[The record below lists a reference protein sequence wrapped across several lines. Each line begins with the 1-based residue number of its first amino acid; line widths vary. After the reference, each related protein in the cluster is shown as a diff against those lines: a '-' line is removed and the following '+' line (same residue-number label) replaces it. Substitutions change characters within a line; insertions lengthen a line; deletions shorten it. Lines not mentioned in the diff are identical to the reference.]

1 MADIFSTPIYEDWWA
16 REFEFA
22 QYGGERSIF
31 WLKLRYFVLR
41 DKFASRL
48 GQPLDFAQTAQNGK
62 KIFRELDAAT
72 AAKLQSL
79 DYRVIDEHVEPSNAL
94 EDIYEVVELY
104 GYAPARSF
112 NLYSAEVVQFPALRD
127 TSASGKAE
135 KAVILN
141 YSLGQ
146 VMFFDKD
153 RTFSIGDQLAFFI
166 GEEHR
171 SGTTWYSAYAKQLST
186 IVEMRMERNITGYI
200 KNPDNTT
207 TPVGEI
213 EPRYYCTDVG
223 WFVSATNADCT
234 SQALI
239 SAAGRRSAFA
249 QRGFS
254 TRSAF
259 GLQMPITEE
268 ITYHTTFPDMS
279 GKLRIMAGQNEVQEI
294 NSATTPNFAT
304 WNAWKAAKTPVCLL
318 EPEITQIGTIYKRT
332 LKKCECR

>member
-62 KIFRELDAAT
+62 KIFRDLDAAT
-72 AAKLQSL
+72 AAKLQAL
-79 DYRVIDEHVEPSNAL
+79 DYRVIDEQVEPSNAL

-127 TSASGKAE
+127 TSVSGKAE
-135 KAVILN
+135 ESITLN

-146 VMFFDKD
+146 LMFYDENKLFSVGDEL
-153 RTFSIGDQLAFFI
+153 TFYLNQEFRYNYLTIYA
-166 GEEHR
+166 
-171 SGTTWYSAYAKQLST
+171 AYAKQLST
-186 IVEMRMERNITGYI
+186 VNEIRIEKVITKTENGVPTEWVM
-200 KNPDNTT
+200 KS
-207 TPVGEI
+207 
-213 EPRYYCTDVG
+213 RCYCTDVG
-223 WFVSATNADCT
+223 WYVPATNADLS
-234 SQALI
+234 SQVVI
-239 SAAGRRSAFA
+239 TGNAGWRSAFV

-254 TRSAF
+254 TRAAF

-279 GKLRIMAGQNEVQEI
+279 GKLRVMAGQNEVQEI
-294 NSATTPNFAT
+294 NSSTTPNFAT
-304 WNAWKAAKTPVCLL
+304 WNAWKTAKTPVCLL

>member
-135 KAVILN
+135 ESITLN

-146 VMFFDKD
+146 LMFYDENKLFSVGDEL
-153 RTFSIGDQLAFFI
+153 TFYLKQEFRYNYLTIYAA
-166 GEEHR
+166 R
-171 SGTTWYSAYAKQLST
+171 AKQ
-186 IVEMRMERNITGYI
+186 
-200 KNPDNTT
+200 
-207 TPVGEI
+207 
-213 EPRYYCTDVG
+213 
-223 WFVSATNADCT
+223 
-234 SQALI
+234 
-239 SAAGRRSAFA
+239 
-249 QRGFS
+249 FS
-254 TRSAF
+254 TVNEIRIDKVF
-259 GLQMPITEE
+259 TKTENGVPTE
-268 ITYHTTFPDMS
+268 WVMKS
-279 GKLRIMAGQNEVQEI
+279 R
-294 NSATTPNFAT
+294 
-304 WNAWKAAKTPVCLL
+304 
-318 EPEITQIGTIYKRT
+318 
-332 LKKCECR
+332 

>member
-1 MADIFSTPIYEDWWA
+1 M
-16 REFEFA
+16 
-22 QYGGERSIF
+22 
-31 WLKLRYFVLR
+31 R

-79 DYRVIDEHVEPSNAL
+79 DYCVIDEHVEPSNAL

-135 KAVILN
+135 ASITLN

-146 VMFFDKD
+146 LMFYDENKL
-153 RTFSIGDQLAFFI
+153 FSVGDQLAFFI
-166 GEEHR
+166 NEER
-171 SGTTWYSAYAKQLST
+171 RNTWTLFSAYAKQLST
-186 IVEMRMERNITGYI
+186 VDEIRIEKVITKTENGVPTEWVM
-200 KNPDNTT
+200 KS
-207 TPVGEI
+207 
-213 EPRYYCTDVG
+213 RCYCTDVG
-223 WFVSATNADCT
+223 WRVPTSNADESSHTLIT
-234 SQALI
+234 SY
-239 SAAGRRSAFA
+239 SGWRRASV

-294 NSATTPNFAT
+294 NSSTTPNLAT
-304 WNAWKAAKTPVCLL
+304 WNAWKAAKTSVCLL

>member
-127 TSASGKAE
+127 TSASGKAQE
-135 KAVILN
+135 SVSLN
-141 YSLGQ
+141 YNLGQ
-146 VMFFDKD
+146 IMFFDNSGL
-153 RTFSIGDQLAFFI
+153 FAVGDQLSLFVNDEYRGAGGSNHLF
-166 GEEHR
+166 G
-171 SGTTWYSAYAKQLST
+171 GYAKQLST
-186 IVEMRMERNITGYI
+186 VNEIRMEYTAYDSKGNGIGDP
-200 KNPDNTT
+200 K
-207 TPVGEI
+207 
-213 EPRYYCTDVG
+213 PRCYCADVG
-223 WFVSATNADCT
+223 WYIPQNGSELS
-234 SQALI
+234 SQVVI
-239 SAAGRRSAFA
+239 SSFGYRAGLA
-249 QRGFS
+249 QRGF
-254 TRSAF
+254 TVREQF

-294 NSATTPNFAT
+294 NSATTPNLAT

>member
-31 WLKLRYFVLR
+31 WLKLRYFILR

-127 TSASGKAE
+127 TSAGGKAE
-135 KAVILN
+135 ASITLN

-146 VMFFDKD
+146 LMFYDEKKL
-153 RTFSIGDQLAFFI
+153 FSVGDQLAFFI
-166 GEEHR
+166 NQEQRGV
-171 SGTTWYSAYAKQLST
+171 GWVLYSAYAKQLST
-186 IVEMRMERNITGYI
+186 VNEIRIEKVITKTENGV
-200 KNPDNTT
+200 PT
-207 TPVGEI
+207 EWAMMS
-213 EPRYYCTDVG
+213 RCYCTDVG
-223 WFVSATNADCT
+223 WRVPTTNADESSQSLIT
-234 SQALI
+234 SY
-239 SAAGRRSAFA
+239 SGWRRAVV

-254 TRSAF
+254 MRSAF

-279 GKLRIMAGQNEVQEI
+279 GKLRIMAGQNEVQEV
-294 NSATTPNFAT
+294 NSSTTPNLAT